1 MPTLADLAHVRRIV
15 SVDMET
21 TGNAVKT
28 ADEVQRLPKGMRLPG
43 VIIQIGCV
51 EILRDGDGWT
61 TGRKWE
67 TLVNPD
73 APIHPQAAKVHG
85 IQAFRLKNA
94 PRYPEI
100 HKEFEELVGDSLLLA
115 HAAVNEIGFLNYEI
129 RRAKLAGWDAADPYH
144 PDRFFDTQIIAR
156 DFFPGASGSL
166 DALCNRLWIYPED
179 RDQKHGALLDAELTA
194 EAFIKMATGF
204 VRDHVRIVSV

>member
-1 MPTLADLAHVRRIV
+1 MLTRADLADVRRIV

-28 ADEVQRLPKGMRLPG
+28 ADEVRRMPKGMRLPG

-51 EILRDGDGWT
+51 EILREGDGWA

-73 APIHPQAAKVHG
+73 APIHPRASKVHG
-85 IQAFRLKNA
+85 IQGFSLKNA
-94 PRYPEI
+94 PRYSEV
-100 HKEFEELVGDSLLLA
+100 HKEFEDLVGDSPLLA
-115 HAAVNEIGFLNYEI
+115 HAAENEIGFLNYEI
-129 RRAKLAGWDAADPYH
+129 RRAKLAGWDDADPYH

-179 RDQKHGALLDAELTA
+179 RDQKHGALLDADLTA

-204 VRDHVRIVSV
+204 VRDEVRTFSV

>member
-1 MPTLADLAHVRRIV
+1 MLTLADLADVRRVV
-15 SVDMET
+15 SIDMET
-21 TGNAVKT
+21 TGNAVRT
-28 ADEVQRLPKGMRLPG
+28 ADEVLRMPRGMRLPG

-51 EILRDGDGWT
+51 ELLHEGDSWT
-61 TGRKWE
+61 TGRRWE
-67 TLVNPD
+67 TFVNPD
-73 APIHPQAAKVHG
+73 APIHPQASKVHG
-85 IQAFRLKNA
+85 IQAFALKKA
-94 PRYPEI
+94 PRYSDV

-115 HAAVNEIGFLNYEI
+115 HAAENEIGFLNYEM
-129 RRAKLAGWDAADPYH
+129 RRAKLVGWDAADPYH

-179 RDQKHGALLDAELTA
+179 RDQHHGALLDADLTA

-204 VRDHVRIVSV
+204 VRDEVRTFSV